1 MFYNNLSAFYPL
13 IDVFLKSQKKVLVQ
27 EINAQQRGAL
37 LEIGVGNG
45 AHLRAYKKHKITG
58 IDISPGMLEVARK
71 QNCADV
77 ELYQMDGKALAFK
90 CNQFDYVVLSH
101 VIAVVDDA
109 DQLMREVERVLKPK
123 GKVFILN
130 HFTPENWLKYIDY
143 AFSIISRF
151 FHFKSVFHIQDVNS
165 LNKLSL
171 IKEVGLG
178 LGSYYKLLIFQKDD
192 KEVLRNHGIV
202 IC

>member
-1 MFYNNLSAFYPL
+1 MSRNSAFFYDNLSAFYPL

-45 AHLRAYKKHKITG
+45 THLRAYQQHKITG
-58 IDISPGMLEVARK
+58 IDTSSGMLEVARR

-109 DQLMREVERVLKPK
+109 DQLMREVERVLKPD

-130 HFTPENWLKYIDY
+130 HFTPDSWLKYIDY
-143 AFSIISRF
+143 AFSVMSRF
-151 FHFKSVFHIQDVNS
+151 FHFKSVFHIRDVNT
-165 LNKLSL
+165 LNKFSL
-171 IKEVGLG
+171 LKEVSLG
-178 LGSYYKLLIFQKDD
+178 FGAYYKLLIFQK
-192 KEVLRNHGIV
+192 G
-202 IC
+202 